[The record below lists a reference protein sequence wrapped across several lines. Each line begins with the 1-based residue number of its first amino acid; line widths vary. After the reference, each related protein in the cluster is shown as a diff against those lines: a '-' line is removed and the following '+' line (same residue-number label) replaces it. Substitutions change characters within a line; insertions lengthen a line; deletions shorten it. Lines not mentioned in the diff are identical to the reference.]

1 MISPARPDAP
11 TSATE
16 PLRRTAGRVLQGA
29 AVLAASQIASRA
41 IGMVFTL
48 TLAHLLSIEDFGS
61 YNLALS
67 AIVIAGM
74 VQDLGLSRSVVKE
87 VARAPAEAAGWVG
100 RLAPLKLGLGV
111 IAALLLPGVAA
122 LAGYGP
128 GIIALLGIVALTLP
142 AANLWLLLENAGQG
156 LHAIRVLAT
165 GYLASTLLQSGLGLI
180 AALATGGDLRA
191 VAGALVVASLLNAA
205 LMWRLLTGVTGP
217 IRLRLDLAFCRRVV
231 GESLPYL
238 GVALTLAALGRVEAL
253 LLGLLADEV
262 EVARFIAAFKLF
274 EAALFVIYSA
284 QIAMSATVAR
294 LIQHDRPGFGRWFGW
309 ELSLAAVLLL
319 PALVFGWLAAGPVI
333 GLLFPPAFAAA
344 AAPLAVLLA
353 TLPVTALQALA
364 AGALM
369 LTDRQGAVLALNL
382 GVVAAQL
389 ALNLLL
395 IPAHGALGAALA
407 VAGSQALAAAAG
419 IALAGHWLL
428 PAWRALAPLGRVL
441 LVQAVA
447 AAGGLAACAVAGTL
461 PGVAAA
467 LLLLVVGC
475 GAIRLRL
482 LPPG

>member
-1 MISPARPDAP
+1 MTGTARPDAP
-11 TSATE
+11 TGAAE

-48 TLAHLLSIEDFGS
+48 TLAHLLSIEDFGT

-74 VQDLGLSRSVVKE
+74 VQDLGLSRSVVKA

-111 IAALLLPGVAA
+111 IAALLLPGGAA
-122 LAGYGP
+122 LAGYGSGVV
-128 GIIALLGIVALTLP
+128 GILAIVALLLP

-165 GYLASTLLQSGLGLI
+165 GYLANTLLQSGLGLV

-205 LMWRLLTGVTGP
+205 LMWRLLTGVAGP
-217 IRLRLDLAFCRRVV
+217 IRLRLDPAFCRRVLA
-231 GESLPYL
+231 ESLPYL
-238 GVALTLAALGRVEAL
+238 GAALALVALGRVEPL
-253 LLGLLADEV
+253 LLGLLADEA
-262 EVARFIAAFKLF
+262 EVARFVAAFKLF
-274 EAALFVIYSA
+274 EAAIFVVYAA
-284 QIAMSATVAR
+284 QIAMNPTVAR
-294 LIQHDRPGFGRWFGW
+294 LILHDRAGFGRWFGW
-309 ELSLAAVLLL
+309 ELSLAAALLL
-319 PALVFGWLAAGPVI
+319 PALVFGLLAAGPLI
-333 GLLFPPAFAAA
+333 GLLFPPAYAAA

-353 TLPVTALQALA
+353 ALPVTALQALA
-364 AGALM
+364 GGALM
-369 LTDRQGAVLALNL
+369 LTDRQGAVLALNAA
-382 GVVAAQL
+382 VVATQV

-395 IPAHGALGAALA
+395 IPGQGALGAALA
-407 VAGSQALAAAAG
+407 VAGSQALSALTG

-428 PAWRALAPLGRVL
+428 PDWRALRPLGRVL
-441 LVQAVA
+441 LVQAAA
-447 AAGGLAACAVAGTL
+447 AAGGLAARAVAGDAA
-461 PGVAAA
+461 GAAAA
-467 LLLLVVGC
+467 LLLLVAGC